1 LNGGSNSWTPG
12 NDSWIDGKIATP
24 MSRLLL
30 VDDEDA
36 IRFAVRDFLESRG
49 HQVEEAVTAAEAEKA
64 FQSGAPDGVILD
76 YRLPDG
82 TALDLLPKLRT
93 LDASVPVLVLTA
105 HASIDL
111 AVQAVKLG
119 AEQFL
124 AKPVEL
130 PALELVVDR
139 MLEHQRNRRVKQA
152 RRTQNARDVVDPFV
166 GTSEAIRSLA
176 KRAQRLLESASP
188 IMILGETGSGKGVVA
203 RWLHANGPRADEPF
217 VDLNCAGL
225 SRELLESELF
235 GFERGAFTGAV
246 AAKPG
251 LLEVAHRGVAF
262 LDEIGDLDVQLQ
274 PKLLKVLDEK
284 RFRRLGEVRDR
295 SIDVQLVVAT
305 HRDLAAA
312 VHDGSFRSDLYFRV
326 STLPLR
332 VPALRER
339 PEDILLLARR
349 LLARCA
355 AEQGRRDLRLAPSA
369 ERALQE
375 YAWPG
380 NVREMRNVLERAA
393 LMSTRDE
400 LQAEDFQ
407 FETTPMSRAPQPT
420 GALTLA
426 EVERQHIESVL
437 KEAGGRVPDAAR
449 RLGLARSTLYEK
461 LRRLGLT
468 PGKS

>member
-1 LNGGSNSWTPG
+1 
-12 NDSWIDGKIATP
+12 

-36 IRFAVRDFLESRG
+36 IRFAVRDFLESWG
-49 HQVEEAVTAAEAEKA
+49 HQVQEATSVAEAERA
-64 FQSGAPDGVILD
+64 FQAEVPDAVILD

-82 TALDLLPKLRT
+82 TALDLLPRLKAM
-93 LDASVPVLVLTA
+93 DGAVPVLVLTA

-130 PALELVVDR
+130 PALQLVVDR
-139 MLEHQRNRRVKQA
+139 MLEHQRDRRVRQA
-152 RRTQNARDVVDPFV
+152 RRTQIAREVVDPFV
-166 GTSEAIRSLA
+166 GTSQAIRSLA
-176 KRAQRLLESASP
+176 RRAQRVVQSASP
-188 IMILGETGSGKGVVA
+188 IMILGETGSGKGVLA
-203 RWLHANGPRADEPF
+203 RWLHVNGPRADEPF
-217 VDLNCAGL
+217 LDLNCAGL

-251 LLEVAHRGVAF
+251 LLEIAHRGVAF

-295 SIDVQLVVAT
+295 QIDVQLMVAT
-305 HRDLAAA
+305 HRDLAAS
-312 VHDGSFRSDLYFRV
+312 VREGTFRSDLYFRV

-332 VPALRER
+332 VPPLRER
-339 PEDILLLARR
+339 PEDILVLAR
-349 LLARCA
+349 LLLGRCA
-355 AEQGRRDLRLAPSA
+355 AEQGRRNLRLSESA

-375 YAWPG
+375 YFWPG

-393 LMSTRDE
+393 LMALRDE
-400 LQAEDFQ
+400 LTAGDFQ
-407 FETTPMSRAPQPT
+407 FENVPASRPGGT
-420 GALTLA
+420 GSPDRTLA
-426 EVERQHIESVL
+426 EVERQHIELVL
-437 KEAGGRVPDAAR
+437 REAGGRVPEAAR

-468 PGKS
+468 PGNN